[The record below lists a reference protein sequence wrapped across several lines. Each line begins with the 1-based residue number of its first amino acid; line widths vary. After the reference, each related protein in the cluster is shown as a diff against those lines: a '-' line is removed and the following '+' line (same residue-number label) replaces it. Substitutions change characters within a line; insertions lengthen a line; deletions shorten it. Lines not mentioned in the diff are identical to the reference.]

1 MPLLAK
7 NGTLLFD
14 VCEDVFQRVREGA
27 QIFFR
32 DVEGREKAQD
42 DFVGQVADKAA
53 ADEFFPNGLRGE
65 GQLDADHEA
74 EAAHLFHVGQGSQA
88 LGEVLASSFDALDF
102 ALAAQLVEHAVRCGD
117 G

>member
-1 MPLLAK
+1 MGKAPSNLPSQLTDGEAGPKRPVPLLAE

-42 DFVGQVADKAA
+42 DFVAVSYTHLDVYKRQV
-53 ADEFFPNGLRGE
+53 
-65 GQLDADHEA
+65 QTHERKQRPQQC
-74 EAAHLFHVGQGSQA
+74 H
-88 LGEVLASSFDALDF
+88 
-102 ALAAQLVEHAVRCGD
+102 
-117 G
+117 

>member
-1 MPLLAK
+1 MPLLAE

-53 ADEFFPNGLRGE
+53 ADELFPNGLRGE

-74 EAAHLFHVGQGSQA
+74 EAAHF
-88 LGEVLASSFDALDF
+88 LGF
-102 ALAAQLVEHAVRCGD
+102 R
-117 G
+117 